1 MIRIKKTDFFQNNGD
16 SMTNQSQGRGGD
28 SAPPDIRTVIDHES
42 AFPPLRRVGMF
53 RPLAWLKLGWRDF
66 RASGGSSIFYGVC
79 FAAMGLVLR
88 LILNNAPE
96 YLSALTCGFLLV
108 GPLLALGLYDISRRL
123 ENVRSGLLGSVFSMR
138 GRWSNIGVLALVLAI
153 IMMVWARASLVIF
166 ALFYNK
172 GMPTMQGFLAQ
183 LFSLNNLEF
192 LAVYICIG
200 FVFASLVFAISWVSI
215 PLMLDR
221 DTDAITAMII
231 SCVALFINAPA
242 TMVWAS
248 LIIGSVVLS
257 FLSWNL
263 GFLILMPII
272 GHASWHAYKDV
283 VGNAADRH

>member
-1 MIRIKKTDFFQNNGD
+1 
-16 SMTNQSQGRGGD
+16 MTNQSQGRSGD
-28 SAPPDIRTVIDHES
+28 SAPPDIRTVIDHE
-42 AFPPLRRVGMF
+42 AVFPPLRRVGMF
-53 RPLAWLKLGWRDF
+53 RPLVWLSLGWRDF
-66 RASGGSSIFYGVC
+66 RASGSSSIFYGAC

-88 LILNNAPE
+88 LVLNNVPE

-172 GMPTMQGFLAQ
+172 GMPTMQGFLTQ

-200 FVFASLVFAISWVSI
+200 FVFASVVFAISWVSI

-231 SCVALFINAPA
+231 SCVALFINVPA
-242 TMVWAS
+242 TMVWAL
-248 LIIGSVVLS
+248 LIIASVVLS
-257 FLSWNL
+257 FMSWNL

-283 VGNAADRH
+283 VGNAGDRQ

>member
-1 MIRIKKTDFFQNNGD
+1 
-16 SMTNQSQGRGGD
+16 MTNQSQGRGGD
-28 SAPPDIRTVIDHES
+28 SAPPEIKTVIDNE
-42 AFPPLRRVGMF
+42 AVFPPLRRVSMF
-53 RPLAWLKLGWRDF
+53 RPLVWLRLGWQDV
-66 RASGGSSIFYGVC
+66 RASGGSSIFYGAC

-88 LILNNAPE
+88 LVLNNAPE
-96 YLSALTCGFLLV
+96 YLSALTCGFLLL

-138 GRWSNIGVLALVLAI
+138 GRWSNIGVLAVVLAI

-183 LFSLNNLEF
+183 LFSLSNLEF
-192 LAVYICIG
+192 LAVYVCIG

-231 SCVALFINAPA
+231 SCVALFVNVPA
-242 TMVWAS
+242 TIVWS
-248 LIIGSVVLS
+248 SMIIASVVLS
-257 FLSWNL
+257 FMSWNL

-283 VGNAADRH
+283 VGNAGDRLQANNAQPAPTP

>member
-1 MIRIKKTDFFQNNGD
+1 MADQT
-16 SMTNQSQGRGGD
+16 QGRGGD
-28 SAPPDIRTVIDHES
+28 SAPPDITTVIDNE
-42 AFPPLRRVGMF
+42 AVFPPLRRIGMF
-53 RPLAWLKLGWRDF
+53 RPLVWLKLGWQDF

-79 FAAMGLVLR
+79 FAAMGLVLQ
-88 LILNNAPE
+88 LVLNNAPE

-123 ENVRSGLLGSVFSMR
+123 ENARSGLLGSVFSMQ
-138 GRWSNIGVLALVLAI
+138 GRWSNIGVLALVLAV

-172 GMPTMQGFLAQ
+172 GMPTMQHFLAQ

-231 SCVALFINAPA
+231 SCVALFINVPA
-242 TMVWAS
+242 TIVWS
-248 LIIGSVVLS
+248 GLIIASVVVG
-257 FLSWNL
+257 FMSWNI
-263 GFLILMPII
+263 GFLVIMPVI
-272 GHASWHAYKDV
+272 GHATWHAYKEV
-283 VGNAADRH
+283 VGTEADR